1 MIYNRITTYLQ
12 GYCDSVKYRMGLA
25 DILLTFK
32 GSHRLDKSAV
42 EEVIVPAILQMI
54 INEKLR

>member
-1 MIYNRITTYLQ
+1 MDDDVVDCKEEYLEHF
-12 GYCDSVKYRMGLA
+12 DSIRY
-25 DILLTFK
+25 FK
-32 GSHRLDKSAV
+32 GGHRLDKSAV